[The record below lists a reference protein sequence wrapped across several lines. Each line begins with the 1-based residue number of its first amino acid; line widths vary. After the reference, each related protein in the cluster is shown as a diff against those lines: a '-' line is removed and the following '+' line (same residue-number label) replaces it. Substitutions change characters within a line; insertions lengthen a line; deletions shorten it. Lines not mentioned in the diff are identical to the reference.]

1 MQKQTCAEQS
11 AKSAGNAGW
20 HRVRTNS
27 VRNGAYRM
35 DYQPVI
41 RHALW
46 RTPDFECK
54 KGKNQEF
61 LLNLIVNMLNDT
73 RFMEK
78 NACASLPN
86 QSLWGPWKVDII

>member
-1 MQKQTCAEQS
+1 
-11 AKSAGNAGW
+11 
-20 HRVRTNS
+20 
-27 VRNGAYRM
+27 M

-78 NACASLPN
+78 MPARHYQISHSGDRGKWTLYEAGSEIRHLSQQRLEHSL
-86 QSLWGPWKVDII
+86 L